1 MILKFLFAG
10 HLCICRDLLAFMSAE
25 KKYDVGSNPKTSVHL
40 IKDLAEDFIFPA
52 SKMHVIYKNTSKI
65 PMGAVIPVCNTG
77 KFFLLANNRSF
88 CHTWQESFAFK
99 SYFSSPHY
107 NCNTPK

>member
-1 MILKFLFAG
+1 MKFLFAG

-77 KFFLLANNRSF
+77 KFFVISYL
-88 CHTWQESFAFK
+88 K
-99 SYFSSPHY
+99 SL
-107 NCNTPK
+107 KQD